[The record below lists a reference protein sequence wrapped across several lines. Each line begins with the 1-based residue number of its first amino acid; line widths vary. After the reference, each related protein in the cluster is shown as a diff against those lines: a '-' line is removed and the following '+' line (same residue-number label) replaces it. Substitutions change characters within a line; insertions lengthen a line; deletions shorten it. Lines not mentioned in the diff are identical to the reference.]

1 VLGDRYGERT
11 VILAAVGATAVAS
24 LLIAVSPSI
33 LAFIVFAV
41 VLGAGAG
48 LHYSV
53 ATTFLA
59 KSSSTTS
66 AAPSASTSPRPNR
79 GLAAPPLA
87 ALVVGSR
94 YGWRAGIAL
103 GVAVAVPV
111 FALFAWRVRPTEPL
125 RPDQPVRERFALG
138 PLAELL
144 SRPEILYTTA
154 LSTMGA
160 FTWQATASFLPSF
173 LEFGTE
179 LSAGVSALLFSLYFL
194 VHGATQ
200 PVTGSMSDRIGR
212 DATVMATMAAGV
224 VGYGLLVAA
233 AEFDFGRPIT
243 VVGVGFVGL
252 AMSWGAPLQSRF
264 MDLLSDAE
272 RGAGFGLVRTA
283 YMVVGVGKRRRRRG
297 LRRRRLVGRVR
308 AARWRDGARAGRAA
322 RANDCCGSGISG
334 LSPVYKTESVNE
346 ENPTTAGRLRGFPVL
361 RRVEHVVLGAIKH
374 LVAGLVVNDG
384 DVVRLDPGGD
394 QVLSGLLLG
403 DELLFGELLKL
414 RVHVVGQIQLEGGH
428 THSFRPDA
436 FKHSLA
442 GDHRLRAEV
451 APLSPDT
458 GNRRSDAV
466 PIDLDLAPSTVS
478 GYLRLVTATVFKPAE
493 QFGSS

>member
-1 VLGDRYGERT
+1 VNWRYKHTALALCTLAFTATMVARLVISPLIPQIRAEFGVTNATVGLGLSGMW
-11 VILAAVGATAVAS
+11 LAYALAVPLRRARRPLRRAHHRHSGRRRRHRS
-24 LLIAVSPSI
+24 RLLLIIAVSPSI

-59 KSSSTTS
+59 KQFDNIGRAIGVHVAGGPIAGSPP
-66 AAPSASTSPRPNR
+66 AP
-79 GLAAPPLA
+79 
-87 ALVVGSR
+87 ALRALVGSR

-173 LEFGTE
+173 LEFGTSCPPE
-179 LSAGVSALLFSLYFL
+179 FRRCCSRCTSL

-272 RGAGFGLVRTA
+272 RGAGFGSSGPPTWSSA
-283 YMVVGVGKRRRRRG
+283 RRE
-297 LRRRRLVGRVR
+297 
-308 AARWRDGARAGRAA
+308 ASSSARSPTPPAGRS
-322 RANDCCGSGISG
+322 RSGC
-334 LSPVYKTESVNE
+334 
-346 ENPTTAGRLRGFPVL
+346 
-361 RRVEHVVLGAIKH
+361 
-374 LVAGLVVNDG
+374 
-384 DVVRLDPGGD
+384 
-394 QVLSGLLLG
+394 
-403 DELLFGELLKL
+403 
-414 RVHVVGQIQLEGGH
+414 
-428 THSFRPDA
+428 
-436 FKHSLA
+436 SLA
-442 GDHRLRAEV
+442 
-451 APLSPDT
+451 
-458 GNRRSDAV
+458 
-466 PIDLDLAPSTVS
+466 
-478 GYLRLVTATVFKPAE
+478 
-493 QFGSS
+493 

>member
-1 VLGDRYGERT
+1 VNWRYKHTALALCTLAFTATMVARLVISPLIPQIRAEFGVTNATVGLGLSGMWLAYALSQFPSGVLGDRYGERT

-24 LLIAVSPSI
+24 PAHRRLSVDPRVHRLRRRARRGRRPPLLGSDHVPRQAVRQHRPR
-33 LAFIVFAV
+33 
-41 VLGAGAG
+41 
-48 LHYSV
+48 HRR
-53 ATTFLA
+53 
-59 KSSSTTS
+59 
-66 AAPSASTSPRPNR
+66 PRRRRPNR
-79 GLAAPPLA
+79 GARRPALA
-87 ALVVGSR
+87 ALVGSR

-272 RGAGFGLVRTA
+272 RGAGFGSSGPPTWSSA
-283 YMVVGVGKRRRRRG
+283 RRE
-297 LRRRRLVGRVR
+297 
-308 AARWRDGARAGRAA
+308 ASSSARSPTPPAGRS
-322 RANDCCGSGISG
+322 RSGC
-334 LSPVYKTESVNE
+334 
-346 ENPTTAGRLRGFPVL
+346 
-361 RRVEHVVLGAIKH
+361 
-374 LVAGLVVNDG
+374 
-384 DVVRLDPGGD
+384 
-394 QVLSGLLLG
+394 
-403 DELLFGELLKL
+403 
-414 RVHVVGQIQLEGGH
+414 
-428 THSFRPDA
+428 
-436 FKHSLA
+436 SLA
-442 GDHRLRAEV
+442 
-451 APLSPDT
+451 
-458 GNRRSDAV
+458 
-466 PIDLDLAPSTVS
+466 
-478 GYLRLVTATVFKPAE
+478 
-493 QFGSS
+493 